1 MKRVLRYLVTGP
13 RAFLAIAIP
22 IALPL
27 LVATVSLQPSASSSV
42 TKASLVAP
50 KLIYSDL
57 QQTPS
62 AALPAHAD
70 ILTME
75 EGDTLDSVL
84 IAGGLSSPETATLT
98 HQIGQSVDL
107 RRLRP
112 GNLVRFYRDEQG
124 AIGSVEFK
132 VLGWGEVDAI
142 RNGDHFD
149 VTPHVAE
156 TREVETT
163 ISASI
168 DRSLYEALRNAG
180 ENPQLVQQLVDVFQ
194 WDIDFFA
201 LKKGD
206 AFTLVVK
213 KRYAGNDLVGYGP
226 IAAARFLHDG
236 DMYEAFRHESP
247 DGRAGYYARSG
258 TPLRKQFLR
267 APLQFTR
274 ITSGFSKS
282 RYHPLLHYFR
292 PHHGVD
298 YGAPVGTPVMTT
310 ADGVVMETG
319 YNHGEGNF
327 IRIRHTSRIETMY
340 LHLSR
345 FGKNI
350 RRGKQV
356 TQGDVIGYVGMTGLA
371 TGPHLDY
378 RVKDGDNWLDPLKL
392 KSITPDPLRGD
403 QLASFRANVSR
414 LSSRIASAATEV
426 IKVASNRRALF

>member
-1 MKRVLRYLVTGP
+1 V
-13 RAFLAIAIP
+13 AIP

-42 TKASLVAP
+42 TIASLIAP
-50 KLIYSDL
+50 KVSYAEL
-57 QQTPS
+57 QKT
-62 AALPAHAD
+62 ATAMLPPHAD

-75 EGDTLDSVL
+75 DGDTLDSVL
-84 IAGGLSSPETATLT
+84 VAGGLTSPETATLT
-98 HQIGQSVDL
+98 RQIGQSVEL

-112 GNLVRFYRDEQG
+112 GNLVRFYRDDRG
-124 AIGSVEFK
+124 TIGSVEFK
-132 VLGWGEVDAI
+132 VLGWGEVDAV

-149 VTPHVAE
+149 VTPRVAE
-156 TREVETT
+156 AHEIETT
-163 ISASI
+163 ISANI

-180 ENPQLVQQLVDVFQ
+180 ENPQLAQQLVDVFQ

-213 KRYAGNDLVGYGP
+213 KRFAGNDLVGYGP
-226 IAAARFLHDG
+226 ISAARFLHDG
-236 DMYEAFRHESP
+236 DTYEAFRHESP

-267 APLQFTR
+267 APLQFSR

-282 RYHPLLHYFR
+282 RFHPLLHYFR

-310 ADGVVMETG
+310 ADGVVIETG

-327 IRIRHTSRIETMY
+327 IRIRHSSRIETMY

-345 FGKNI
+345 FAKDI

-356 TQGDVIGYVGMTGLA
+356 TQGNVIGYVGMTGLA

-403 QLASFRANVSR
+403 QLAAFRSNVDR
-414 LSSRIASAATEV
+414 LSARIASARTEV

>member
-1 MKRVLRYLVTGP
+1 MKRVLRYLATGP
-13 RAFLAIAIP
+13 RAFLAVAIP

-42 TKASLVAP
+42 TRASLVPP
-50 KLIYSDL
+50 KLIYSEL
-57 QQTPS
+57 EKAPS
-62 AALPAHAD
+62 TTLPAHAD
-70 ILTME
+70 VLTME
-75 EGDTLDSVL
+75 DGDTLDSVL
-84 IAGGLSSPETATLT
+84 VAGGLTSPETATLT
-98 HQIGQSVDL
+98 RQIGQSVDL

-124 AIGSVEFK
+124 TIGSVEFK
-132 VLGWGEVDAI
+132 VLGWGEVDAV
-142 RNGDHFD
+142 RSGDHFD

-156 TREVETT
+156 VHEIETT

-206 AFTLVVK
+206 AFTVVVK

-226 IAAARFLHDG
+226 IAGARFLHDG
-236 DMYEAFRHESP
+236 NTYEAFRHESP
-247 DGRAGYYARSG
+247 DGRAGYYARG
-258 TPLRKQFLR
+258 GMPLRKQFLR

-282 RYHPLLHYFR
+282 RFHPLLHYFR

-310 ADGVVMETG
+310 ADGVVVETG
-319 YNHGEGNF
+319 YNRGEGNF
-327 IRIRHTSRIETMY
+327 IRIRHSSRIETMY

-345 FGKNI
+345 FAKDI

-356 TQGDVIGYVGMTGLA
+356 AQGNVIGYVGMTGLA

-378 RVKDGDNWLDPLKL
+378 RVKEGDNWLDPLKL

-403 QLASFRANVSR
+403 QLASFRANVAR
-414 LSSRIASAATEV
+414 LSSRIASAQAQV

>member
-1 MKRVLRYLVTGP
+1 MKKALRYLVTGP
-13 RAFLAIAIP
+13 RAFLAVAIP

-27 LVATVSLQPSASSSV
+27 LVATVSLQPSASPSV
-42 TKASLVAP
+42 IRASLVPP
-50 KLIYSDL
+50 KLSYTDL
-57 QQTPS
+57 LKTEN
-62 AALPAHAD
+62 ATLPAHAD
-70 ILTME
+70 VLTME
-75 EGDTLDSVL
+75 DGDTLDSVL
-84 IAGGLSSPETATLT
+84 IAGGLTSPETATLT
-98 HQIGQSVDL
+98 RQIGQSVDL

-112 GNLVRFYRDEQG
+112 GNLVRFHRDEHN
-124 AIGSVEFK
+124 AIDSVEFK
-132 VLGWGEVDAI
+132 VVGWGEVDAL
-142 RNGDHFD
+142 RNDDHFD

-156 TREVETT
+156 VRDVETT
-163 ISASI
+163 ISATI
-168 DRSLYEALRNAG
+168 DRSLYEALRSAG

-201 LKKGD
+201 LQKGD
-206 AFTLVVK
+206 AFTLVVT

-226 IAAARFLHDG
+226 IAAARFSHDG
-236 DMYEAFRHESP
+236 NTYEAFRHDSP
-247 DGRAGYYARSG
+247 DGRAGYYARNG

-298 YGAPVGTPVMTT
+298 YGAPTGTPVMTT
-310 ADGVVMETG
+310 ADGVVLETG
-319 YNHGEGNF
+319 YNRGEGNF
-327 IRIRHTSRIETMY
+327 IRVRHTSRIETMY

-345 FGKNI
+345 FAKNI

-356 TQGDVIGYVGMTGLA
+356 TQGDVIGFVGMTGLA

-378 RVKDGDNWLDPLKL
+378 RVKDGEDWLDPLKL

-403 QLASFRANVSR
+403 QLATFRANVSR
-414 LSSRIASAATEV
+414 LTARIASTPPQV
-426 IKVASNRRALF
+426 VKVASNRRALF